1 MFGRNGFGT
10 MLSFTLKESAK
21 NPFAVL
27 DSLQFIMMSTGLG
40 DNRTMTL
47 PVTQTIYAEM
57 TPERRAEWG
66 IADGLIRVAVGIE
79 HIDDLIA
86 DWAQALV

>member
-1 MFGRNGFGT
+1 
-10 MLSFTLKESAK
+10 
-21 NPFAVL
+21 
-27 DSLQFIMMSTGLG
+27 
-40 DNRTMTL
+40 MTL